1 MPQHRIMSPLEGKH
15 RKWVAGVA
23 AVVAVGAVSTP
34 LLWSGSGDRAEAK
47 GTALTGP
54 AGTRPQADFDNDG
67 RADQV
72 SASPN
77 AEVSG
82 TRQAGYLAVTYGSD
96 RPGAGRHQLVG
107 QDSEGVPGKP
117 SSGAGFGGD
126 STARDFDADGYTD
139 LAVTSSVGEKSTV
152 IVLWGSKAG
161 LHGGTYLKDAAGEVT
176 TAVGGDFDG
185 DKKADLV
192 TGFGSEGL
200 LKGPFTRDGT
210 AAGTGDVPEPHVDDK
225 EGDEIPDP
233 SLEAAGDLN
242 GDHTDDLVTLSSN
255 ETDDNTNHVVWA
267 SRYLQGGKDGFA
279 KPAKSHIPANGAAT
293 VGDVDDDGYGDLV
306 VSRRG
311 EQQECGVLTVVYGT
325 SEGPGPRRT
334 TLTKGSA
341 DVPGQSSGACDYTAL
356 DAGDVDGDGHADVLG
371 GADLDSPGKEQSGS
385 ATLVRGSKDG
395 LTGEGAQR
403 FRGKSFSSDEGSA
416 DSFGLSV
423 NLADQD
429 GDGKSDLAIGHPGR
443 EDNAGAVYAL
453 PGAEEKLPTEAAVT
467 LRPKDFRLSG
477 SLTKLGYTAP
487 DLLN

>member
-1 MPQHRIMSPLEGKH
+1 MPQHRIISPLGGKR

-23 AVVAVGAVSTP
+23 AVAAVGAVSAP
-34 LLWSGSGDRAEAK
+34 LVWSGSGERAEAK

-82 TRQAGYLAVTYGSD
+82 KKQGGYLAVTYGSD
-96 RPGAGRHQLVG
+96 KPGAGRHQLLD

-117 SSGAGFGGD
+117 ADGAGFGGQ
-126 STARDFDADGYTD
+126 STARDFDDDGYTD
-139 LAVTSSVGEKSTV
+139 LAVTSSVGGKPTV
-152 IVLWGSKAG
+152 VVLWGSENG
-161 LHGGTYLKDAAGEVT
+161 LHGGTYLKDVAGKAT

-192 TGFGSEGL
+192 TGFGSKGL
-200 LKGPFTRDGT
+200 LKGPFTREGKV
-210 AAGTGDVPEPHVDDK
+210 AGTGAVRKPHVEDK
-225 EGDEIPDP
+225 EGEEIPNP

-279 KPAKSHIPANGAAT
+279 KPVKSHIPGNGAAT
-293 VGDVDDDGYGDLV
+293 VGDVDDDGYGDLI

-311 EQQECGVLTVVYGT
+311 EQRDCGALTVVYGT
-325 SEGPGPRRT
+325 SQGPGPRRT
-334 TLTKGSA
+334 TLTKDSPH
-341 DVPGQSSGACDYTAL
+341 VPGEAGGVCDYSAL

-371 GADLDSPGKEQSGS
+371 GADLDSPGGDQSGT
-385 ATLVRGSKDG
+385 ATLVRGGENG
-395 LTGEGAQR
+395 LTGEDAQR
-403 FRGKSFSSDEGSA
+403 FRGKSFSAEEGA
-416 DSFGLSV
+416 DDSFGLSV
-423 NLADQD
+423 GLADQD

-443 EDNAGAVYAL
+443 DENAGAVYVL
-453 PGAEEKLPTEAAVT
+453 PGAEGKLPTEDAVT
-467 LRPKDFRLSG
+467 LRPKDFGLSG
-477 SLTKLGYTAP
+477 DLTTLGYTAP
-487 DLLN
+487 DLLG